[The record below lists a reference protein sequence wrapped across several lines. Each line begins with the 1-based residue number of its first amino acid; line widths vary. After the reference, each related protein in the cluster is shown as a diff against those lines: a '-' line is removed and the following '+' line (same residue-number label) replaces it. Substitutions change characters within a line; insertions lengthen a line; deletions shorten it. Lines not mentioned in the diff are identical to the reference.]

1 MYVGEH
7 TPDQQVPGPPAS
19 VLIPSQLQN
28 LEAFTRIT
36 QNMLTAVQNLEP
48 ANFVRC
54 KDFLK
59 QKLYGHLSEE
69 KQPVLPDSPED
80 LMKHA
85 RQFYGPL
92 NTGVLK
98 LLAAHLSDNELKR
111 LLTDYEKALPS
122 QLRNAVWDLEAPVA
136 APQGYEIV
144 VIKMQASL
152 TTTVTKA
159 LEIKDVLGNMKSLK
173 GSIVFLAG
181 LGDSGTSIVF
191 YIPVSAVFT
200 FFQRMIH
207 EKRYKTQLQQVG
219 AQLVVIPEQASWDP
233 VDGIVV
239 YNSLVS
245 CIVLCRS

>member
-1 MYVGEH
+1 MYVGEQ
-7 TPDQQVPGPPAS
+7 TPDQQVPGSPAS

-28 LEAFTRIT
+28 LEAFTRTT

-98 LLAAHLSDNELKR
+98 LLAAHLSDSELKR
-111 LLTDYEKALPS
+111 LLTDYEKVLPS
-122 QLRNAVWDLEAPVA
+122 QLKNAVWDSEAPV
-136 APQGYEIV
+136 G
-144 VIKMQASL
+144 
-152 TTTVTKA
+152 
-159 LEIKDVLGNMKSLK
+159 MKL
-173 GSIVFLAG
+173 
-181 LGDSGTSIVF
+181 
-191 YIPVSAVFT
+191 
-200 FFQRMIH
+200 
-207 EKRYKTQLQQVG
+207 
-219 AQLVVIPEQASWDP
+219 W
-233 VDGIVV
+233 
-239 YNSLVS
+239 
-245 CIVLCRS
+245 

>member
-98 LLAAHLSDNELKR
+98 LLAAHLSDSELKR

-122 QLRNAVWDLEAPVA
+122 QLRNAVWDSEAPVA
-136 APQGYEIV
+136 APQGYEV
-144 VIKMQASL
+144 VMIKMQASL
-152 TTTVTKA
+152 TTTVRKA
-159 LEIKDVLGNMKSLK
+159 LEIKDALGNMKSLK

-219 AQLVVIPEQASWDP
+219 AQLVVIPDQASWDP